1 MHQGE
6 VFITD
11 FFTQLKVLQDH
22 LRSYSPFPSY
32 TCGKYVYNVNKRLTK
47 LQVRESVIKFLMGV
61 KDSFSQVR
69 TLVFLTDTLPSLNK
83 VYALLIQEEV
93 QRTVIGGAST
103 GVESTIL
110 AAKGQNFTT
119 DSASNHNAKGKDMS
133 MCTHCGKLGHTAN
146 KCYKLHGFPLGFKF
160 KDKPSMAHQVS
171 SSQAQKSLPMA
182 SSFHGHPSFTH
193 DQYQQL
199 LALINGSSSPLTST
213 PQVTKFPMANIASSS
228 NIAMTS
234 IDFSHSV
241 FFAQVVN
248 RKAYGRNTWVLDTSA
263 TDHFVC
269 SMYLLTTITATT

>member
-1 MHQGE
+1 M
-6 VFITD
+6 VACANP
-11 FFTQLKVLQDH
+11 
-22 LRSYSPFPSY
+22 Y
-32 TCGKYVYNVNKRLTK
+32 
-47 LQVRESVIKFLMGV
+47 
-61 KDSFSQVR
+61 
-69 TLVFLTDTLPSLNK
+69 
-83 VYALLIQEEV
+83 
-93 QRTVIGGAST
+93 
-103 GVESTIL
+103 VESTVL

-119 DSASNHNAKGKDMS
+119 NSTSNHSVEGKDRPVS
-133 MCTHCGKLGHTAN
+133 THCGKLGHTID
-146 KCYKLHGFPLGFKF
+146 KCYKLHVFPPSFKF
-160 KDKPSMAHQVS
+160 KNKPSMAHQVS

-228 NIAMTS
+228 NTAMTS

>member
-1 MHQGE
+1 M
-6 VFITD
+6 
-11 FFTQLKVLQDH
+11 
-22 LRSYSPFPSY
+22 
-32 TCGKYVYNVNKRLTK
+32 
-47 LQVRESVIKFLMGV
+47 KFLMGV

-160 KDKPSMAHQVS
+160 KNKPSMAHQVS
-171 SSQAQKSLPMA
+171 SGQAQESLPLA
-182 SSFHGHPSFTH
+182 SPFHNHPGFTLG
-193 DQYQQL
+193 QYQQL
-199 LALINGSSSPLTST
+199 LALTST
-213 PQVTKFPMANIASSS
+213 PQVKEAPMANVAISS
-228 NIAMTS
+228 NTAMTG

-248 RKAYGRNTWVLDTSA
+248 RRAYGRNTWVLDTGA
-263 TDHFVC
+263 TNHKMLAAICARINQKMSYMLSGFVRRLVVFRT
-269 SMYLLTTITATT
+269 LLNGSTNRFRLLLFVLVIFLPGFCVIMKNFKLRFSSLQLG

>member
-1 MHQGE
+1 MQ
-6 VFITD
+6 ITM
-11 FFTQLKVLQDH
+11 VACANP
-22 LRSYSPFPSY
+22 Y
-32 TCGKYVYNVNKRLTK
+32 
-47 LQVRESVIKFLMGV
+47 
-61 KDSFSQVR
+61 
-69 TLVFLTDTLPSLNK
+69 
-83 VYALLIQEEV
+83 
-93 QRTVIGGAST
+93 
-103 GVESTIL
+103 VESTVL
-110 AAKGQNFTT
+110 AEKGQNFTT
-119 DSASNHNAKGKDMS
+119 NSTSNHSVEGKDRPVS
-133 MCTHCGKLGHTAN
+133 THCGKLGHTID
-146 KCYKLHGFPLGFKF
+146 KCYKLHVFPPSFKF
-160 KDKPSMAHQVS
+160 KNKPSMAHQVS

-241 FFAQVVN
+241 FFAQVLN